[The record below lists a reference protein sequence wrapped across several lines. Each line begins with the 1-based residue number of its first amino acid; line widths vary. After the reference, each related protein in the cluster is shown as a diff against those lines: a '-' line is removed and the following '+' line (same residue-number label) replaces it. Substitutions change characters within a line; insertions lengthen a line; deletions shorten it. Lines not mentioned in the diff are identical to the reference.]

1 MPVVRMPDGTEVRF
15 PDEMPA
21 EEIKGLIA
29 SKFPDAVPKA
39 SEAEK
44 PDGYHR
50 SMILPLG
57 KDQKT
62 GEISLAVPGVL
73 AAIPGLVSGA
83 YESAKSAVTA
93 PGRAMSG
100 ELQVMGPD
108 GHVTP
113 EAIGEGANF
122 AMWASPASP
131 AAGLKA
137 APLLKGARPKPEGL
151 QVAES
156 ASRLGVDLP
165 RAVTSDKTAIQQ
177 LGKTLTSVPGG
188 GTPLRKASETAIGQ
202 MDDAATRIRQGYG
215 TGDVATAGSLAR
227 EGISDYAKGT
237 LKAKVTQKYDAVDD
251 LVTQNVLTPLENTS
265 KVAADIM
272 AKRQNAQMAGDSQA
286 VSLVRQALGAKDGLN
301 YQGIKDLRTSIGEL
315 VEDPQR
321 LASSGISATELKR
334 VYAGLTDDL
343 KAAVSRSGGE
353 KASKAFNEANTLA
366 ANVAREREALQ
377 SVLGRQT
384 SDEGIFSK
392 IEAMAGSTSRADQ
405 NGLMRVRRAV
415 GKDTWDEIT
424 SSVLGRMGRD
434 GNGNFSPDR
443 FLTGYGKL
451 SPTGKAM
458 LFKTT
463 GKKELAASLDDLA
476 MVSNRFKRLNQ
487 FANPSGTA
495 QSAITGAAGFGMLA
509 DPVTTVSSVLGS
521 RVVSGILAKPV
532 SAKKLADWA
541 KAYEQAALNPGVK
554 TQALL
559 EARAKVLAIDLAA
572 ETGGAAVVQQILPAI
587 SRVSKLP
594 AQPGNEDQGAQEN
607 KQGRVQQQPRM
618 LLPNEL

>member
-29 SKFPDAVPKA
+29 SKFPDAVPKPA
-39 SEAEK
+39 EAEK
-44 PDGYHR
+44 PDGYQR
-50 SMILPLG
+50 SMILPIG

-62 GEISLAVPGVL
+62 GEISMAVPGL
-73 AAIPGLVSGA
+73 LMGA

-122 AMWASPASP
+122 AMWTSPASP
-131 AAGLKA
+131 ASGLRMTPA
-137 APLLKGARPKPEGL
+137 VKGARPKPEGL
-151 QVAES
+151 RVAES

-165 RAVTSDKTAIQQ
+165 RAVASDKTTVQQ

-215 TGDVATAGSLAR
+215 TGDVATAGSRAR

-265 KVAADIM
+265 RVAADIM
-272 AKRQNAQMAGDSQA
+272 AKRQNAQMTGDSQA
-286 VSLVRQALGAKDGLN
+286 VSLVRQALGTKDGMN

-315 VEDPQR
+315 VDDPQR
-321 LASSGISATELKR
+321 LASSGISAKELER
-334 VYAGLTDDL
+334 VYGGLTADL

-434 GNGNFSPDR
+434 ANGNFSPDR

-572 ETGGAAVVQQILPAI
+572 ETGGTAVVQQILPAI
-587 SRVSKLP
+587 SRVGKLP